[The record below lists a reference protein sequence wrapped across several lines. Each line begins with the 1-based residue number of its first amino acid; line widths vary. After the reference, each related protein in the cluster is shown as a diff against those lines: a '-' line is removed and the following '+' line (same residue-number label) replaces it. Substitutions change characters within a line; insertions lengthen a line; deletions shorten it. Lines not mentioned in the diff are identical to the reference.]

1 MNENKWQKLLEKYM
15 QEAEKAAVALEYSYQ
30 KCLQLKAPFDLE
42 QQESVEALA
51 ARFARLIDIMLQKVW
66 KTVEKI
72 ELDEQPTTKDR
83 ILAAEKKQ
91 IVESA
96 SLVIQAKQLR
106 NQIAHDYAGE
116 ELEIIFSQLLQ
127 FAPTILLAWTN
138 TKKYIQHKQL
148 I

>member
-1 MNENKWQKLLEKYM
+1 MNEIKWQKLLEKYI
-15 QEAEKAAVALEYSYQ
+15 QEAEKASVALEYSHQ
-30 KCLQLKAPFDLE
+30 KCLHLKAPFDLE
-42 QQESVEALA
+42 QQEGVEALA

-66 KTVEKI
+66 KTIEKI

-83 ILAAEKKQ
+83 ILVAEKKQ
-91 IVESA
+91 IIENA

-127 FAPTILLAWTN
+127 FVPAILLAWTN